1 MTADQLGRYGR
12 QALKHMQEHNQELYK
27 ELQESGKL
35 MDHLH
40 QVEEDIFDMIE
51 LVESRLLKNDPIPD
65 PMDTY
70 KTYQHK
76 LMIRAQAEEIALCD
90 LIYNTKNNRESDLKS
105 LAAMRKM
112 ILENKEK
119 YKNGQWD
126 QMDDDLSI
134 LAVKRAMEKKA
145 TKKR

>member
-27 ELQESGKL
+27 DLQESGKL
-35 MDHLH
+35 MNHLH

-51 LVESRLLKNDPIPD
+51 LVESRLLKNDPISD

-105 LAAMRKM
+105 LAAMRDA
-112 ILENKEK
+112 ILKNKEK
-119 YKNGQWD
+119 YKSGQWD

>member
-1 MTADQLGRYGR
+1 MP
-12 QALKHMQEHNQELYK
+12 KNIEK
-27 ELQESGKL
+27 E
-35 MDHLH
+35 
-40 QVEEDIFDMIE
+40 
-51 LVESRLLKNDPIPD
+51 
-65 PMDTY
+65 
-70 KTYQHK
+70 KT
-76 LMIRAQAEEIALCD
+76 
-90 LIYNTKNNRESDLKS
+90 LKS

-134 LAVKRAMEKKA
+134 LAVKRAMEKKS

>member
-1 MTADQLGRYGR
+1 MNIDQLGRYGR
-12 QALKHMQEHNQELYK
+12 QALKHIQEHNHELYK

-35 MDHLH
+35 MDHLY

-51 LVESRLLKNDPIPD
+51 LIESRLLKKDPIPE

-76 LMIRAQAEEIALCD
+76 LMIRTQAEKIALCD
-90 LIYNTKNNRESDLKS
+90 LIYNTKNNKESDLKS
-105 LAAMRKM
+105 LAAMRKI
-112 ILENKEK
+112 ILENKGK
-119 YKNGQWD
+119 YKNGQRD

-134 LAVKRAMEKKA
+134 VAVKRAMEK
-145 TKKR
+145 RQ